1 MTQIASFFLSF
12 LPLQKVATTGKNEY
26 IIVEKNAFLSAKPDK
41 LEDIQNE

>member
-12 LPLQKVATTGKNEY
+12 LLLQKVATTGKDEY
-26 IIVEKNAFLSAKPDK
+26 IITKKNAFLSAKSGK